1 MHGRKKRIYV
11 DTSVFGGVFDDDFDI
26 ASQRFFKQVKQKEF
40 ILVTSAVVQEELKEA
55 PEEVRS
61 FFQEMLPYSK
71 ITKITQESLDLRNAY
86 LNAKIVSSKYSN
98 DALHVALATIA
109 NCHIILSWNFKHI
122 VHFDK
127 IPLYNAINILNG
139 YSNISIFSPLEV
151 IKYD

>member
-1 MHGRKKRIYV
+1 MQGRKKRIYV
-11 DTSVFGGVFDDDFDI
+11 DTSVFGGVFDNDFDI
-26 ASQRFFKQVKQKEF
+26 ASQRFFKQIKQKEF

-61 FFQEMLPYSK
+61 FFHEMLPHSK
-71 ITKITQESLDLRNAY
+71 IIKITQESLDLRNAY

-127 IPLYNAINILNG
+127 IRMFNSINLEYNYKQINIFTKRG
-139 YSNISIFSPLEV
+139 D
-151 IKYD
+151 KTWQ